1 MIAFALAAMLQ
12 QEPQVL
18 HRVFDDGVQYV
29 QVLMNRLDPAK
40 LSPKRFGEVH
50 WEFDWLT
57 QGYTKLSPSDQQ
69 WVARFRVYSQERKQ
83 TGDKGPMVARMALRM
98 WDRLYH
104 RLHIDHQPDI
114 NNGLVDYYLCFGGEP
129 GGEQLFGQ
137 EFVPARN
144 DFRKVNTIYIY
155 QLSTFKNPVEMAR
168 EVAHE
173 YGHAVLP
180 PIGGFKQP
188 EEWANGYLGER
199 LFLDWLSKDLQTRK
213 LTPDDVMGAAAADL
227 AAWVKRN
234 VDGPA
239 LAAAAQAPDANQ
251 INEASSGMDQ
261 FLALACYVE
270 RLCPASVFRRSL
282 EMCVRGTSDT
292 HAAQPPTDF
301 PVNVVAAA
309 AEQENMALSIP
320 ESLVGKN
327 VWIPLGKGKVSGGT
341 VLARAAN
348 GWAQV
353 AALMPTIVVQNP
365 PLR

>member
-1 MIAFALAAMLQ
+1 MIALALAALLQ

-29 QVLMNRLDPAK
+29 QVLMNRLEPAK
-40 LSPKRFGEVH
+40 LSPKRFGDVQ

-57 QGYTKLSPSDQQ
+57 QGYTKLASTDQQ

-83 TGDKGPMVARMALRM
+83 SGDKAPMVARMALRM

-104 RLHIDHQPDI
+104 RLNIDHRPEI
-114 NNGLVDYYLCFGGEP
+114 NNGLVDFYLCFGGEP
-129 GGEQLFGQ
+129 GGEQLIGQ

-180 PIGGFKQP
+180 AIGGFKQP

-199 LFLDWLSKDLQTRK
+199 LFLEWLSKDLNARK
-213 LTPDDVMGAAAADL
+213 LTPDDVMGAAAGEL
-227 AAWVKRN
+227 AEWVKRN

-239 LAAAAQAPDANQ
+239 LAAAGKAPDSSQ
-251 INEASSGMDQ
+251 INEAAGGMDQ

-270 RLCPASVFRRSL
+270 RLCPPNVFRRSL
-282 EMCVRGTSDT
+282 EMCVRPANDT
-292 HAAQPPTDF
+292 RALSPPTDF
-301 PVNVVAAA
+301 PADVVAAA
-309 AEQENMALSIP
+309 AEQESLALAIP
-320 ESLVGKN
+320 DSLVGKKL
-327 VWIPLGKGKVSGGT
+327 WIPVGKGKVSGGT

-353 AALMPTIVVQNP
+353 AAFMPTIVVQNP